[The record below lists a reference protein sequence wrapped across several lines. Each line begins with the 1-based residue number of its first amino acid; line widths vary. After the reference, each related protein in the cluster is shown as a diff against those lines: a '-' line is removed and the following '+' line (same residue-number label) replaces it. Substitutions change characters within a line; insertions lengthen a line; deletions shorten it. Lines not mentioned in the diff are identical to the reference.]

1 MSRYHSTSS
10 GYLPSGI
17 LSRRHSTFSGYLT
30 SGILSSQRSISSGCL
45 TSGILSANIPPPSD
59 ISHPKFCPP
68 MFHLLR
74 MSHIRNS
81 VRRHSTSSGYLTSGI
96 LSGQRSISS
105 VCLTSGILSADVP
118 SPPDISHP
126 EFCPAD
132 NSYSPDSLAHQT
144 LTIRRI
150 HFCPQSSAPLDFNKH
165 EQNS

>member
-1 MSRYHSTSS
+1 
-10 GYLPSGI
+10 
-17 LSRRHSTFSGYLT
+17 
-30 SGILSSQRSISSGCL
+30 
-45 TSGILSANIPPPSD
+45 
-59 ISHPKFCPP
+59 
-68 MFHLLR
+68 

-105 VCLTSGILSADVP
+105 GCLTSGILFTNVP

-165 EQNS
+165 EQNSWFQIMEFIESTHAKLTRALERGPTFMIFPQTFLVWYSIDYASFCGIYEIILDMLFG